1 MTIRIEHKNKVV
13 EFYNVPG
20 KVMNS
25 IETLLHAI
33 EAEKSEIISA
43 EFEPEEKK
51 KERVAKAVR
60 ELDPI
65 VNACPCSKCSNEI
78 VPMTCNKCDEYY
90 AWIDKLK
97 GEI

>member
-1 MTIRIEHKNKVV
+1 MLIRIEHKNKVI

-20 KVMNS
+20 KVVNS

-33 EAEKSEIISA
+33 EAEKSEMISA
-43 EFEPEEKK
+43 EFEPEKKK
-51 KERVAKAVR
+51 KERVAKVAR

-65 VNACPCSKCSNEI
+65 VNACPCSKCSDDI
-78 VPMTCNKCDEYY
+78 RMACNKCDEYY
-90 AWIDKLK
+90 SWIDRLK

>member
-1 MTIRIEHKNKVV
+1 MLIRIEHKNKVI

-20 KVMNS
+20 KVVNS

-51 KERVAKAVR
+51 KERVAKVAR

-65 VNACPCSKCSNEI
+65 VNACPCSKCSDDI
-78 VPMTCNKCDEYY
+78 QMTCKKCDKYY
-90 AWIDKLK
+90 EWVERLK
-97 GEI
+97 GE